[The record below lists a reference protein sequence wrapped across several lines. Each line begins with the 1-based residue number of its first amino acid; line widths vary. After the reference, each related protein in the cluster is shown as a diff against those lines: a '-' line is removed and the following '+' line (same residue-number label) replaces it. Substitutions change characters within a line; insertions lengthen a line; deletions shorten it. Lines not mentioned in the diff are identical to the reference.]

1 MSRTFAKGLFYFVMV
16 VLFLWTASLT
26 YSFVSNVLPGIAWYV
41 PLFSLV
47 AFDVGMIAW
56 MVVFIDYAE
65 GSGQRATALA
75 LCVIDFIGVA
85 LMTLS
90 EIFLGGQSMVAAPEN
105 LGEYALWGIGVWTA
119 VNVGGVVA
127 FHLLDPT
134 ARKKMAFQT
143 EKDAI
148 FDEAFSQLRQKRV
161 AHSARLAGELSDGMF
176 AELQAELAV
185 DKDKDGVPD
194 VYQNNG
200 REKGNG
206 VVRPSATPPKAAANG
221 AVRHESSGQS
231 LPELRV
237 LDYADTETAPA
248 PQRQGNGTGPNV

>member
-1 MSRTFAKGLFYFVMV
+1 MSKTFAKGLFYFVMV

-26 YSFVSNVLPGIAWYV
+26 YSFVSNVLPGAAWYV

-90 EIFLGGQSMVAAPEN
+90 EIFLGGQSIVAAPEN

-148 FDEAFSQLRQKRV
+148 FDEAFSQLRTKRV
-161 AHSARLAGELSDGMF
+161 QHSARLAGELSDGMF

-194 VYQNNG
+194 VYQ
-200 REKGNG
+200 GNG
-206 VVRPSATPPKAAANG
+206 TARPATQAQPINGGYKNG
-221 AVRHESSGQS
+221 AVRHESAGEPLPAVQPLTPANEPIRLSDVANGQ
-231 LPELRV
+231 
-237 LDYADTETAPA
+237 
-248 PQRQGNGTGPNV
+248 NGIGPNG